1 MFSRAILVLA
11 LLMLAAT
18 FSYSADTS
26 SLKPPPGANIAIV
39 EFVDLQC
46 PDCAAANPLLKEAAK
61 TYNIPIVRH
70 DFPLPKHSWSYDAAV
85 IGKYF
90 DSQSK
95 ALGAAWR
102 DYCFENQP
110 AIAPENLRS
119 NADKFASQNRT
130 TLPFVVDP
138 EGKFAG
144 EVKADFA
151 LGQRVGIEHTPT
163 IYVVSNKT
171 LGKPFVEVVD
181 RSKLYSIIDEMKNEA
196 GPSGASAPKP
206 AKTTRTKSTTKVAKN

>member
-1 MFSRAILVLA
+1 MLTRTSVFLVAI
-11 LLMLAAT
+11 MLFAK

-26 SLKPPPGANIAIV
+26 SLKPPPGSNLAIV
-39 EFVDLQC
+39 EFIDLQC
-46 PDCAAANPLLKEAAK
+46 PDCANANPVLKEAAK

-70 DFPLPKHSWSYDAAV
+70 DFPLPKHNWSFQAAV
-85 IGKYF
+85 IARYF

-110 AIAPENLRS
+110 AITPENLRS
-119 NADKFASQNRT
+119 YAEKFAKANST
-130 TLPFVVDP
+130 MLAFVVDP
-138 EGKFAG
+138 DGKFAN

-163 IYVVSNKT
+163 IYVVSNRSY
-171 LGKPFVEVVD
+171 GQPFVEVVD
-181 RSKLYSIIDEMKNEA
+181 RSKLYSIIDDMK
-196 GPSGASAPKP
+196 SSTDSSSAAKP
-206 AKTTRTKSTTKVAKN
+206 VRSSKVAKR

>member
-1 MFSRAILVLA
+1 MLLRAIAVSA
-11 LLMLAAT
+11 ALMLLPT
-18 FSYSADTS
+18 FSYSGDTS
-26 SLKPPPGANIAIV
+26 SLKPPAGAKVAIV

-70 DFPLPKHSWSYDAAV
+70 DFPLPKHNWSFDAAV

-110 AIAPENLRS
+110 AITPENLRS
-119 NADKFASQNRT
+119 NAEKFAAANKT
-130 TLPFVVDP
+130 ALPFVVDP
-138 EGKFAG
+138 DGKLAG

-151 LGQRVGIEHTPT
+151 IGQRVGIEHTPT
-163 IYVVSNKT
+163 IYVVSSST
-171 LGKPFVEVVD
+171 YGKPFVEVVD
-181 RSKLYSIIDEMKNEA
+181 RSQLYAIIDQMKSQVGESTETTPKA
-196 GPSGASAPKP
+196 APKHVK
-206 AKTTRTKSTTKVAKN
+206 ATRVAKK